1 MMNAHDFGQGAQ
13 SKKEQK
19 GQSQRQLRV
28 GEELRHALS
37 DVLMRGECRHPDLID
52 ASVTVSE
59 VRVSPDMRNA
69 TAFVAPLAGSK
80 KDVIM
85 AALIASAGEL
95 RHLVGRK
102 VILRSTP
109 RMHFKLDESFEN
121 AFRIQQLLNQATG
134 KVEGAEAE

>member
-1 MMNAHDFGQGAQ
+1 MNPHDYGQSGQGK
-13 SKKEQK
+13 SK

-37 DVLMRGECRHPDLID
+37 DVLMRGECHHADLID
-52 ASVTVSE
+52 ASITVSE
-59 VRVSPDMRNA
+59 VRVSPDMKNA

-80 KDVIM
+80 KDVILH
-85 AALIASAGEL
+85 ALVEAAGEL

-109 RMHFKLDESFEN
+109 RLHFKLDESFEN
-121 AFRIQQLLNQATG
+121 A
-134 KVEGAEAE
+134 